1 MLATTE
7 GAPQN
12 WIPPNEGTSRANVF
26 NAKSTVVP
34 GYKCRVFDEVHPA
47 DIIGC
52 TRVFDITCGAGYCTG
67 GQVMQLSRSG
77 WFLCT
82 AWRADGRRLATGRE
96 DGLVQVFD
104 TKAQGAEEL
113 QLRHNARVCS
123 VAWSP
128 DGRRLATGCADRTA
142 RIFNVSTASQ
152 GIQEYKLPHG
162 AAVRCVAWHPSGLQL
177 ATACNDKLVRIFD
190 VATGTQVLQLPHPDC
205 VWQVAWSPDGSR
217 LATACAD
224 RTARVFDSSTGER
237 GLMLR
242 HTDGVRCVAWSPDG
256 NKLATGCNDKF
267 ARVFNANNGQ
277 ELRKLRHGDGVC
289 WVAYKPDDGTLLA
302 TGCADKL
309 ARIFDVESGA
319 ELERLRH
326 ESHVSCVAWRTE
338 PTIQDTLLEVFEEI
352 PFADAE
358 ASTLMAEETAEDL
371 AAAANPLEIAI
382 TNMFNLYDLDKSGF
396 VKLDEKCAMDK
407 ATSEKLGVT
416 WDEDAS
422 MAEFRAADANR
433 DGKVSL
439 SEFIVS
445 LKKTAID
452 PFLDSG
458 SSVMDCVDLLS
469 QVCAQ
474 MSAA

>member
-1 MLATTE
+1 
-7 GAPQN
+7 
-12 WIPPNEGTSRANVF
+12 
-26 NAKSTVVP
+26 
-34 GYKCRVFDEVHPA
+34 
-47 DIIGC
+47 
-52 TRVFDITCGAGYCTG
+52 
-67 GQVMQLSRSG
+67 
-77 WFLCT
+77 
-82 AWRADGRRLATGRE
+82 
-96 DGLVQVFD
+96 LVQVFD
-104 TKAQGAEEL
+104 TKEQGAEEL

-142 RIFNVSTASQ
+142 RIFNVSTASR

-190 VATGTQVLQLPHPDC
+190 VATGTQLMQLPHPDC

-224 RTARVFDSSTGER
+224 RTARVFDSSTGDKAFT
-237 GLMLR
+237 LR

-289 WVAYKPDDGTLLA
+289 WVAWQPPDGLLLA
-302 TGCADKL
+302 TGCVDKL

-326 ESHVSCVAWRTE
+326 ESHVSCVAWRAE
-338 PTIQDTLLEVFEEI
+338 PTIEDTLLEVPLAIEPDVFEEV
-352 PFADAE
+352 PFDDAG

-371 AAAANPLEIAI
+371 AGVANPLETAI
-382 TNMFNLYDLDKSGF
+382 TTLFNLYDMDSSGF
-396 VKLDEKCAMDK
+396 ITLEQKCAMDK
-407 ATSEKLGVT
+407 ATTERLGGT
-416 WDEDAS
+416 WDEAAS
-422 MAEFRAADANR
+422 MAEFRADDENR
-433 DGKVSL
+433 DGKVTL
-439 SEFIVS
+439 SEFTAS

-458 SSVMDCVDLLS
+458 SSVMDCVELLS

-474 MSAA
+474 MRAA